1 VKTALPNYE
10 KLGAFYLGKEYDL
23 ETGTCSDDLV
33 MYDAKDLT
41 THAVCVGMTGSGKTG
56 LCLSLLEEAAIDSIP
71 VIAIDP
77 KGDLGNIFLTF
88 PQLKPRDFRPWID
101 ESEAARE
108 GLSPEEYAAKTA
120 QLWREGLASWG
131 QSPAR
136 IKRFRDAVDMA
147 IYTPGST
154 AGLPITVLRS
164 FSAPSPKIMQDA
176 EAFRERVASAT
187 SGLLALLGIE
197 GDPIQ
202 SREHILISNILQ
214 AAWRTGRDMDL
225 PSLIREIQNPPFHSV
240 GVLDL
245 ETFYPPKDRTAL
257 AMTLNN
263 LLASPTF
270 AGWLEGEPLNIKRLL
285 YTEEGQPRLSVMSI
299 AHLNDSERM
308 FFVTILLNEIL
319 AWVRTQPGTSSLR
332 AMLYMD
338 EVYGYFPPTR
348 NPPSKTPMLTLLKQ
362 ARAYG
367 FGCVLA
373 TQNPV
378 DLDYKGLANTG
389 TWFLGRLQTERDK
402 ARVLEGLE
410 GASIQA
416 GQEFNKAEMEATLAG
431 LGQRVFLMNNVHENR
446 PVTFQTRWALSYL
459 RGPLTRQQI
468 KTLMDP
474 LRPAP
479 AETATPVTE
488 PGHVPSVTHATAKP
502 APTVSPLTAAA
513 RPVIPEHVKE
523 AFLEVS
529 QPVSESSR
537 LVYRPAMLGTGELH
551 FVRATYDVDEWR
563 ERALLQELDQDVK
576 KPDWEHATA
585 VDPHQFQFASE
596 PHAQAT
602 FADVPVKLL
611 SKTKLKSWKSRL
623 KSEFYETERVNVWK
637 CDDLKIYSEA
647 GETEGDFRVRLRQA
661 VAERRDLEIEKLR
674 KKYESKMESLQKR
687 IRTAEE
693 AVKRE
698 QSQYEKARTDS
709 YLSIGS
715 TLLGAFFGRKIG
727 SRTNVSKATTSARS
741 VGRASQQADDVERAQ
756 EKVSTLKKDAK
767 SLSRELEDEIKS
779 LEDHWDAEKLKLE
792 ELEVTPRK
800 SDIRVDEVQI
810 LWTPWLVDEAG
821 IATPAFNSGD

>member
-1 VKTALPNYE
+1 MKTALPEYE

-23 ETGTCSDDLV
+23 ENDRFRENLV
-33 MYDAKDLT
+33 LYDSKDLT

-56 LCLSLLEEAAIDSIP
+56 LCLSLLEEAAIDNIP

-88 PQLKPRDFRPWID
+88 PKLKSQDFQPWID

-108 GLSPEEYAAKTA
+108 GLSPEEYAQKTA
-120 QLWREGLASWG
+120 TLWREGLAAWG

-136 IKRFRDAVDMA
+136 IQRFRDAVDMA

-154 AGLPITVLRS
+154 AGIPITVLRS
-164 FSAPSPKIMQDA
+164 FAAPDPKILNDM
-176 EAFRERVASAT
+176 EALRERVSSAAS
-187 SGLLALLGIE
+187 GILALIRIE
-197 GDPIQ
+197 GDPLN

-214 AAWRTGRDMDL
+214 ASWLEGRDMDI
-225 PSLIREIQNPPFHSV
+225 PSLIKQIQNPPFNSV

-245 ETFYPPKDRTAL
+245 ETFYPPKDRIEL

-270 AGWLEGEPLNIKRLL
+270 ASWLEGEPLDIKRLL
-285 YTEEGQPRLSVMSI
+285 YTPEGQPRLSILSI
-299 AHLNDSERM
+299 AHLSDPERM

-319 AWVRTQPGTSSLR
+319 TWARTQPGTSSLR
-332 AMLYMD
+332 AILYMD

-367 FGCVLA
+367 LGCVLA

-378 DLDYKGLANTG
+378 DLDYKGLSNTG

-416 GQEFNKAEMEATLAG
+416 GQEFNKSEMEATLAG
-431 LGQRVFLMNNVHENR
+431 LGRRVFLMNNVHENR

-479 AETATPVTE
+479 QERDSHAP
-488 PGHVPSVTHATAKP
+488 PGHVPASTKAQAQTAPKI
-502 APTVSPLTAAA
+502 SPLAAA
-513 RPVIPEHVKE
+513 SRPVVPDHVKE
-523 AFLEVS
+523 VFLDIS

-537 LVYRPAMLGTGELH
+537 LVYRPMMLGTGELH
-551 FVRATYDVDEWR
+551 FVRATYQVDEWR
-563 ERALLQELDQDVK
+563 ESGLLQDFADEMTT
-576 KPDWEHATA
+576 PEWEGATP

-596 PHAQAT
+596 PHEKAS
-602 FADVPVKLL
+602 FADVPLKLL
-611 SKTKLKSWKSRL
+611 NKTNLKKWQSRL
-623 KSEFYETERVNVWK
+623 KSEFYEIERVQVWK
-637 CDDLKIYSEA
+637 CSDLKLYSEP
-647 GETEGDFRVRLRQA
+647 GETEGDFRVRIRQA
-661 VAERRDLEIEKLR
+661 VFERRDREVEKLR
-674 KKYESKMESLQKR
+674 KKYESKIASLQKR
-687 IRTAEE
+687 IETAEA
-693 AVKRE
+693 AVQRE
-698 QSQYEKARTDS
+698 QSQYEKAKTDS

-715 TLLGAFFGRKIG
+715 TLLGAFFGRKIA

-741 VGRASQQADDVERAQ
+741 VSRASEQADDVTRAK
-756 EKVSTLKKDAK
+756 EKVSTLKKDK
-767 SLSRELEDEIKS
+767 QSLINELDEEIEG
-779 LEDHWDAEKLKLE
+779 LEEHWVPEQLQLE
-792 ELEVTPRK
+792 ELEITPRK
-800 SDIRVDEVQI
+800 SDIRTDDVRL
-810 LWTPWLVDEAG
+810 LWTPWLVDENN
-821 IATPAFNSGD
+821 IAEPAFNSGE

>member
-1 VKTALPNYE
+1 MKTALPDFE

-23 ETGTCSDDLV
+23 NAGTCSENLV

-56 LCLSLLEEAAIDSIP
+56 LCLSLLEEAAIDNIP

-88 PQLKPRDFRPWID
+88 PQLKPQDFRPWID
-101 ESEAARE
+101 ESEAARQ
-108 GLSPEEYAAKTA
+108 GLSPEEFAEQTA
-120 QLWREGLASWG
+120 QFWREGLASWG
-131 QSPAR
+131 QTPAR

-164 FSAPSPKIMQDA
+164 FSAPDPKILNDL
-176 EAFRERVASAT
+176 EAFRERVSSAT
-187 SGLLALLGIE
+187 SGLLALIGIE
-197 GDPIQ
+197 ADPIQ

-214 AAWRTGRDMDL
+214 AAWISGRDMDI
-225 PSLIREIQNPPFHSV
+225 PSLIRDIQNPPFQSV

-270 AGWLEGEPLNIKRLL
+270 ASWLEGEPLNIRNLL
-285 YTEEGQPRLSVMSI
+285 YTKEGKPRLSIMSI

-319 AWVRTQPGTSSLR
+319 TWVRTQPGTSSLR
-332 AMLYMD
+332 AILYMD
-338 EVYGYFPPTR
+338 EVYGYFPPTK

-367 FGCVLA
+367 FGCILA

-378 DLDYKGLANTG
+378 DLDYKELSNTG

-410 GASIQA
+410 GASVQA
-416 GQEFNKAEMEATLAG
+416 GHEFNRSEMEATLAG
-431 LGQRVFLMNNVHENR
+431 LGKRVFLMNNVHENR

-468 KTLMDP
+468 KVLMDP

-479 AETATPVTE
+479 AEKPATPAA
-488 PGHVPSVTHATAKP
+488 PGHVPPVTQATAQP
-502 APTVSPLTAAA
+502 APRVSPLTASA

-523 AFLEVS
+523 TYLEVT
-529 QPVSESSR
+529 QPISESSR

-551 FVRATYDVDEWR
+551 FVRATYKVDEWR
-563 ERALLQELDQDVK
+563 ERGLLKELDPQVT
-576 KPDWEHATA
+576 KPDWDDATA
-585 VDPHQFQFASE
+585 IDPHQLQFVAE
-596 PHAQAT
+596 PHSHAT
-602 FADVPVKLL
+602 FADAPIKVL
-611 SKTKLKSWKSRL
+611 SKTKLKSWQSQL
-623 KSEFYETERVNVWK
+623 KSEFYETERVQVWK
-637 CDDLKIYSEA
+637 CDDLKIYSQA

-661 VAERRDLEIEKLR
+661 VVERRDLEVGKLR
-674 KKYESKMESLQKR
+674 KKFESKMESLQKR
-687 IRTAEE
+687 IRTAEA

-698 QSQYEKARTDS
+698 ESQYEKAKTDS

-715 TLLGAFFGRKIG
+715 TLLGAFFGRKLG

-741 VGRASQQADDVERAQ
+741 YGRASQQEDDVERAK
-756 EKVSTLKKDAK
+756 EKVSTLRKDAK
-767 SLSRELEDEIKS
+767 ALTKELEGEIKS
-779 LEDHWDAEKLKLE
+779 LEDHWNADKLE
-792 ELEVTPRK
+792 LDALEVTPRK
-800 SDIRVDEVQI
+800 SDIQTDDVQL
-810 LWTPWLVDEAG
+810 LWTPWLVDETG
-821 IATPAFNSGD
+821 IASPAFNSGD